1 MRIGKQLQVRSAART
16 YQPVLISLQRRR
28 LAVAVLCVVP
38 RLRPFDSLGVDPCSR
53 VLYVLDFCSAF
64 DFSDF
69 SSDADIVCSRAKNH
83 YDPQGTVD
91 FSDSATQVDEGQA
104 ASSLEAFRRGFKP
117 LHQSQST
124 LMYFS

>member
-1 MRIGKQLQVRSAART
+1 MFRT
-16 YQPVLISLQRRR
+16 LQRR
-28 LAVAVLCVVP
+28 LAPVLVLRPVP
-38 RLRPFDSLGVDPCSR
+38 RLRALYALRIDSGPCILS
-53 VLYVLDFCSAF
+53 VHEPLLYCRRLS
-64 DFSDF
+64 

-91 FSDSATQVDEGQA
+91 FSDSATQVDDAQA
-104 ASSLEAFRRGFKP
+104 TSSLEAFRRGFKP